1 MRFAQSAIAQFLAGG
16 AGRLTRIAAGVLIIW
31 LGIMLR
37 DSGAGIALMILGLVP
52 LAAGIFDVCVL
63 SPLFGGPFSGER
75 IRAQGRAG
83 LPR

>member
-1 MRFAQSAIAQFLAGG
+1 MLAVALGSS
-16 AGRLTRIAAGVLIIW
+16 LT
-31 LGIMLR
+31 
-37 DSGAGIALMILGLVP
+37 GIALMVLGLVP

-75 IRAQGRAG
+75 IRAKGRAG